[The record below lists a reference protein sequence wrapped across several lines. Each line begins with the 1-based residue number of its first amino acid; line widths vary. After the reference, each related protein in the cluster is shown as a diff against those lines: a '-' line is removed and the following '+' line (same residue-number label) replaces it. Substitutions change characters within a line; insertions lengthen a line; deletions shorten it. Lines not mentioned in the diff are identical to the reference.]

1 MISAQGKI
9 TLPEN
14 FTLHDLCVF
23 GEGGG
28 GGDGFVESFIDEIV

>member
-14 FTLHDLCVF
+14 FTLHDLCVLV
-23 GEGGG
+23 